1 MKKLKIYSI
10 ILAMTLVTTMM
21 SGCKQT
27 SPTTT
32 PVATKELDKS
42 PITITFYN
50 QDANPKGVSFNDPVA
65 KKITE
70 LTGVTLKI
78 EAPVGGS
85 TERIPLM
92 IASKDYPD
100 MIYAKGDSNQ
110 LVNAGALI
118 KLDDYIAKS
127 PNIKDL
133 YGKYL
138 SRLKYSTE
146 DESIYTLGAYGV
158 GAELWTPNA
167 MFEIQNAVLKDQGYP
182 KLKTLA
188 DFEKAI
194 TDYKAKY
201 PTINGQKTI
210 GLSLCADDWRWL
222 ITVGNPLG
230 SVLGH
235 QDDGEWLIDSKTTV
249 ATYKFMA
256 PEARE
261 YYKWLNGMNAKGLLD
276 PESFTQKYDAY
287 KAKLSTGRVLALT
300 DSNWEFVE
308 AATSLVKDGTPE
320 RTWAPQPISL
330 NDTIVNAG
338 MRDVGYSGGWG
349 VGITTAAKNPERVA
363 QFLDWLSSDE
373 GQVLTHWGI
382 EGVNY
387 KIENGK
393 RVIPAEEQAKKNSDP
408 DYVIKTGV
416 GAYSYPLPERGDGT
430 KDKTGNNY
438 TVNSIDSITANYND
452 AEKETLKAYGVTMFK
467 DIFPVSTEVSPYGA
481 AWQTTIPTGSDM
493 EIVFKKAEDYCQAN
507 VPKAVLASPAKF
519 DAVWDEMQAQLK
531 EIGMEKTAADFTV
544 LLQAKQK
551 LWEGK

>member
-1 MKKLKIYSI
+1 MKKLRIYSI
-10 ILAMTLVTTMM
+10 ILAMTLTTSLM
-21 SGCKQT
+21 SACKQT
-27 SPTTT
+27 VPTTT
-32 PVATKELDKS
+32 PAPTKAVDKS

-50 QDANPKGVSFNDPVA
+50 QDANPKGVAFNDPVA

-92 IASKDYPD
+92 IASGDYPD
-100 MIYAKGDSNQ
+100 MIYAKGDTNK
-110 LVNAGALI
+110 LVDAGALI
-118 KLDDYIAKS
+118 KLDDYINKS
-127 PNIKDL
+127 SNIKSL
-133 YGKYL
+133 YGDYL
-138 SRLKYSTE
+138 TRLIYSPE
-146 DESIYTLGAYGV
+146 DQSMYTLGAYGV
-158 GAELWTPNA
+158 GSQLWNPNS
-167 MFEIQNAVLKDQGYP
+167 MFAIQNAVLKDQGYP
-182 KLKTLA
+182 KVKTLQE
-188 DFEKAI
+188 FENAI
-194 TDYKAKY
+194 TAYKAKY

-222 ITVGNPLG
+222 ITVGNPLNSASG
-230 SVLGH
+230 R
-235 QDDGEWLIDSKTTV
+235 QDDGEWIVDTKTTV

-300 DSNWEFVE
+300 DSPWDYLEP
-308 AATSLVKDGTPE
+308 ATSLVKDGKAD
-320 RTWAPQPISL
+320 RTWAPQPITL
-330 NDTIVNAG
+330 NDTIQSAG

-349 VGITTAAKNPERVA
+349 VGITTSAKNPERVA
-363 QFLDWLSSDE
+363 KFLDWLASDE

-393 RVIPAEEQAKKNSDP
+393 RVRTPEDIAKKNSDP
-408 DYVIKTGV
+408 DYTINTGV
-416 GAYSYPLPERGDGT
+416 GAYSYPFPERGDGA
-430 KDKTGNNY
+430 KDKTGSNY
-438 TVNSIDSITANYND
+438 TVNSIESIASNYNV
-452 AEKETLKAYGVTMFK
+452 AEKETLKGYGVKMFK
-467 DIFPVSTEVSPYGA
+467 DIFPASTEVSPYGA
-481 AWQTTIPTGSDM
+481 AWQTAIPTGTDM

-507 VPKAVLASPAKF
+507 VPRAVLASPAKF

-531 EIGMEKTAADFTV
+531 KIGMEKTAADYTK